1 MLEVNAPST
10 ETVKARYHLATV
22 PDDIAPDLD
31 RRMRAHND
39 AEFEAWKE
47 ALKEELREE
56 IRRENAAAAPA
67 PKPSSGFPVAPGS
80 VADIYALSPFSP
92 ILIEALDH
100 KPGDLTSHDF
110 QRGYFA
116 ALAVTHVKGAAAL
129 ESFGAPEWEYGWR
142 AFFPN
147 GEEYDSQNYYSR
159 EEAEFE
165 LRENQE
171 HEDANYR
178 TEPTSAGK
186 LTYSLWQRLKSA
198 AGPWERVTDGSD
210 S

>member
-56 IRRENAAAAPA
+56 IRRENAGAAPA

-80 VADIYALSPFSP
+80 VADIYSQSPFSP

-100 KPGDLTSHDF
+100 KPGNLTSETF

-116 ALAVTHVKGAAAL
+116 ALAVAHVRGAAAL
-129 ESFGAPEWEYGWR
+129 ESFGGTDWEYGWR
-142 AFFPN
+142 SFFSN
-147 GEEYDSQNYYSR
+147 GEECEWFACYSR
-159 EEAEFE
+159 EAALQQIADYQFE
-165 LRENQE
+165 EN
-171 HEDANYR
+171 ASYPKGPNTGR
-178 TEPTSAGK
+178 
-186 LTYSLWQRLKSA
+186 LTYSLWRRQKSQ
-198 AGPWERVTDGSD
+198 AGPWEKVEESTDV
-210 S
+210 

>member
-56 IRRENAAAAPA
+56 IRRENAGAAPA

-80 VADIYALSPFSP
+80 VADIYALSP
-92 ILIEALDH
+92 
-100 KPGDLTSHDF
+100 SHPSSS
-110 QRGYFA
+110 RHW
-116 ALAVTHVKGAAAL
+116 TT
-129 ESFGAPEWEYGWR
+129 
-142 AFFPN
+142 
-147 GEEYDSQNYYSR
+147 SR
-159 EEAEFE
+159 EISRATISSEATS
-165 LRENQE
+165 LLWLS
-171 HEDANYR
+171 
-178 TEPTSAGK
+178 PT
-186 LTYSLWQRLKSA
+186 
-198 AGPWERVTDGSD
+198 
-210 S
+210 